1 MRCDFWL
8 NLIFLEEVNVVS
20 VDWSQMDEGRMCSF
34 LYWKA
39 ASNCDLIGQHVAEFL
54 TFLNVSPSAVHVLG
68 HSLGAHM
75 AGFVG
80 KAMDGALGQ

>member
-1 MRCDFWL
+1 M
-8 NLIFLEEVNVVS
+8 S

-39 ASNCDLIGQHVAEFL
+39 ASNCDLIGRHVADFL
-54 TFLNVSPSAVHVLG
+54 TFLNVSASSVHVLG

-80 KAMDGALGQ
+80 KAMDGSLGQ